1 MKIHQLKLHDFMV
14 FQDVDVRFS
23 PNINIIWARMVL
35 ERQLCLRSSIRL
47 QKVAMSRKSREKKLP
62 KRSLRVFW
70 YRSCKVYFGPIKI
83 VLAA

>member
-23 PNINIIWARMVL
+23 PNINIICGENGTGKTALLKVL
-35 ERQLCLRSSIRL
+35 YSFA
-47 QKVAMSRKSREKKLP
+47 KVAMSRKSREKKLP